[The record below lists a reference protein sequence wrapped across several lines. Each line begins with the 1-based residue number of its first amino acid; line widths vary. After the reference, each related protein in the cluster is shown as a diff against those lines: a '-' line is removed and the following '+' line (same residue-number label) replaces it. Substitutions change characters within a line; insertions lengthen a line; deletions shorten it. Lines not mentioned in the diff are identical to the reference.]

1 MTGLLKPMDATLLV
15 SALKKEFPN
24 TPLHIHMHDNA
35 GSAIVSLMACVE
47 AGADIIDLATDS
59 MSGVTS

>member
-1 MTGLLKPMDATLLV
+1 MTGLLKPRDATILV

-24 TPLHIHMHDNA
+24 TPLHLHMHDNA
-35 GSAIVSLMACVE
+35 GAAVATLLAATD
-47 AGADIIDLATDS
+47 AGCDIIDVCTDN

>member
-1 MTGLLKPMDATLLV
+1 MTGLLKPYDATRLIT
-15 SALKKEFPN
+15 ALKKEFPN
-24 TPLHIHMHDNA
+24 IPIHVHMHDNA
-35 GSAIVSLMACVE
+35 GASIVSLLACVE